1 MGPRLHPKAKK
12 WKEHLHNLSRVT
24 QVSFRLLIMF
34 LKKSIKG
41 ILEQNA
47 FSSSE
52 NSFCLCLQ
60 ALLGFL
66 FVLFIYLFLMQG
78 LGFVC
83 ISLSPTSIFFFFF
96 VPFSV
101 CISNTRF
108 RSVLLTWKLS
118 FIIFIFYIFIFIIK
132 FLSKTI

>member
-83 ISLSPTSIFFFFF
+83 ISLSPTSIFFFFLCSIF
-96 VPFSV
+96 CLHQQYTFQVG
-101 CISNTRF
+101 
-108 RSVLLTWKLS
+108 S
-118 FIIFIFYIFIFIIK
+118 FDLETEFYYIYFLYIYFYYKIFI
-132 FLSKTI
+132 

>member
-83 ISLSPTSIFFFFF
+83 ISLSPTSIFFFSLFHFLFASAIHVSGRFF
-96 VPFSV
+96 
-101 CISNTRF
+101 
-108 RSVLLTWKLS
+108 
-118 FIIFIFYIFIFIIK
+118 
-132 FLSKTI
+132 